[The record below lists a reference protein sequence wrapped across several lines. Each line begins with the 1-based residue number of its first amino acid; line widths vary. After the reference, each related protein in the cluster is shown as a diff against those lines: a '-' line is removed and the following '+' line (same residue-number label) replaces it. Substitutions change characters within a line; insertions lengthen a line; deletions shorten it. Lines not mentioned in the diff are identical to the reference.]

1 MNPGSF
7 ALAEDDNPRH
17 QRTTLLPVILKP
29 AQTAEE
35 PIFSLRTRWI
45 LDPSLSLRMTSRT
58 TIEPR
63 FTPVILKPAQTA
75 EEPIFALR
83 TL

>member
-45 LDPSLSLRMTSRT
+45 LDPSLSLRMTSRA
-58 TIEPR
+58 TIYCYP
-63 FTPVILKPAQTA
+63 TSANSTILLKWSK
-75 EEPIFALR
+75 
-83 TL
+83 